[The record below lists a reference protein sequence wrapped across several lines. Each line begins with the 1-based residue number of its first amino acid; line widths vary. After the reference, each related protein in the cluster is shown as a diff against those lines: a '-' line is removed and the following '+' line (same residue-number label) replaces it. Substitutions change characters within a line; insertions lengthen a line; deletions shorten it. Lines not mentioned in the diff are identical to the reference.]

1 MKNLSFKQK
10 TYQLKRN
17 EKRIERTIKR
27 IKKQARKL
35 QYFEPRTYQIK
46 SIKNKIRKAIR
57 RIKNPTA
64 EKRIMIDAPEVFSLI
79 DSHDRERLLFF
90 IKNIKTHL
98 HNGRKIYLI
107 FDKTKILH
115 PCGTLF
121 AVSNIESILALY
133 PKTINCNYP
142 KNDVVEQLFQHIGF
156 LNLLGKRDS
165 RKKITAENVRYWH
178 YVNGVST
185 DDVSKFKDLLKSIN
199 LDEDIESGLFE
210 GMSEAVTNT
219 IQHAYDNNEQKM
231 WWMFAQKKESL
242 FQIAICD
249 LGMGI
254 PASLRKKPE
263 IMEFIA
269 SPVHHVKNRRDTSL
283 IEIAVDSS
291 RSSTRLAHR
300 GNGLKDMLDF
310 AKTNN
315 IGGFRIFSAKGAFSY
330 QASNHQ
336 EYRTDY
342 RDEIRGTI
350 VQWQIPLDSKNEQ

>member
-1 MKNLSFKQK
+1 MKNLSFEQK

-17 EKRIERTIKR
+17 TKRIEKTIKR
-27 IKKQARKL
+27 IKRQVRNL
-35 QYFEPRTYQIK
+35 QYFEPRIYQIK

-57 RIKNPTA
+57 RTKNRTTEA
-64 EKRIMIDAPEVFSLI
+64 RIMIDAPEVFSLI
-79 DSHDRERLLFF
+79 DSYDRKKLLFF
-90 IKNIKTHL
+90 IKNIKNHL
-98 HNGRKIYLI
+98 HNKRKIYLI

-121 AVSNIESILALY
+121 AISNIESMLTLY

-142 KNDVVEQLFQHIGF
+142 KNDIVEQLFQHIGF
-156 LNLLGKRDS
+156 LSLLGKTDS
-165 RKKITAENVRYWH
+165 RKKITAENVRYWR

-185 DDVSKFKDLLKSIN
+185 DDVSKFKDLLQSIN

-219 IQHAYDNNEQKM
+219 IQHAYNNNEQKM
-231 WWMFAQKKESL
+231 WWMFAQKKDSL
-242 FQIAICD
+242 FEITICD

-263 IMEFIA
+263 IIEYIA
-269 SPVHHVKNRRDTSL
+269 SIVAENRRDTSL
-283 IEIAVDSS
+283 IEVAVGSN
-291 RSSTRLAHR
+291 RSSTNLAHR

-315 IGGFRIFSAKGAFSY
+315 IGGFRIFSAKGVFSY
-330 QASNHQ
+330 KASNNQ
-336 EYRTDY
+336 EYKKDY
-342 RDEIRGTI
+342 RDEVRGTI